1 MGLRGRGLTGNGL
14 NRVRSSG
21 ADDPPPP
28 NGLTFVD
35 RLSDRVILITGS
47 TGIAAATAQRCAM
60 EGGSVFVIS
69 RTPDHARD
77 LAARIADAGG
87 TAGWAAADL
96 TDEAHVD
103 AAVGAA
109 EARFGRIDGLFSA
122 AGGSG
127 RRFGDGLIHTVTADA
142 WEATAALNLRTQ
154 VLTCSRVIRG
164 MLGQPPN
171 DSGTRASVV
180 LLGSVTTVAPVPEL
194 FGTHAYAAAKG
205 ALTTLMTTMA
215 ATYATDGIRVN
226 LVVPSLT
233 DTPMARRAA
242 GDPDIRAYARRKQP
256 LAGEMLDP
264 VEVAHA
270 VLYLLSDE
278 SRAVTGQSLAVD
290 GGWSLIST
298 SADAS

>member
-1 MGLRGRGLTGNGL
+1 M
-14 NRVRSSG
+14 
-21 ADDPPPP
+21 
-28 NGLTFVD
+28 D
-35 RLSDRVILITGS
+35 RLARRVVLITGS
-47 TGIAAATAQRCAM
+47 TGIAAATAERCAT

-69 RTPDHARD
+69 RSADHARD
-77 LAARIADAGG
+77 LAERITDAGG

-96 TDEAHVD
+96 ADEAQVD
-103 AAVGAA
+103 VAVSAA
-109 EARFGRIDGLFSA
+109 EDRFGRIDGLFSA

-127 RRFGDGLIHTVTADA
+127 RRFGDGLIHTVSADA

-154 VLTCSRVIRG
+154 VLTCARVIRG
-164 MLGQPPN
+164 MREQVPN
-171 DSGTRASVV
+171 DSGSRASVV

-205 ALTTLMTTMA
+205 ALTALMTTMA
-215 ATYATDGIRVN
+215 ATYASEGIRVN
-226 LVVPSLT
+226 LVAPSLT

-264 VEVAHA
+264 AEVANA
-270 VLYLLSDE
+270 VLYFLSDE
-278 SRAVTGQSLAVD
+278 ARAVTGQSLAVD

-298 SADAS
+298 SAEAPGTAEGHAT